1 MHAPVQRTNVH
12 FFSGIASIVIVLPAG
27 NEREQLLPQS
37 MPLGR
42 LLTVPLPTFV
52 TATVNCVPASTNEAT
67 AAPAPLAST
76 THDAAT
82 PRHDPD
88 QPARIQPSAGTAC
101 NVVRDPTGTSAPHA
115 VPQEMPFELTIVPF
129 PVTLTASGLCVGW
142 TPPMAAVTERAR
154 VTGTTQAPLPV
165 QAPPQFTG
173 PDAVNVTGTPA
184 PNEATQAAPQTIPGT
199 SLVTVPP
206 AAATTTA

>member
-1 MHAPVQRTNVH
+1 MTKPC
-12 FFSGIASIVIVLPAG
+12 
-27 NEREQLLPQS
+27 
-37 MPLGR
+37 
-42 LLTVPLPTFV
+42 PTFV
-52 TATVNCVPASTNEAT
+52 TATGNCVPASTNEAT
-67 AAPAPLAST
+67 AAGAPLAST

-82 PRHDPD
+82 PRQDPD

-101 NVVRDPTGTSAPHA
+101 NVVRDPDRHQYSTGRAA
-115 VPQEMPFELTIVPF
+115 GDARCELTIEPF
-129 PVTLTASGLCVGW
+129 PVTLTASGLCVGC

-165 QAPPQFTG
+165 QAPPQVTG

-206 AAATTTA
+206 AAATATA